1 MVLNEIEQLFQ
12 GFSVLKVKIGNGEDL
27 PRFILA
33 PNIHLSKDKIS
44 IKGVN
49 NRQID
54 LYSIEYDK
62 IKKIKIADGNVVKL
76 VEFILQEDKYVVF
89 YLLPNLLN

>member
-12 GFSVLKVKIGNGEDL
+12 GFSVLKVKIGNSEDL

-49 NRQID
+49 KGQID

>member
-12 GFSVLKVKIGNGEDL
+12 GFSVLKIKIGNGEDL

-33 PNIHLSKDKIS
+33 PNIQLSKDKIS

-89 YLLPNLLN
+89 YLLPTLN